1 MVEDIRLQV
10 FIRYPGCGCREEI
23 QFQRY
28 TVIGRLK
35 LAHHASHIMIHPRMA
50 LQVTIQICT
59 EDTKIRLATTIHK
72 DGVIDMMFFI
82 ILLNHL
88 FRLFN
93 IVCQELYLA
102 ILRQHFRRTEPH
114 TVHIDIDRTFDTASA
129 TLLHTTPVLERVAY
143 EQVRRNSSDGFVE
156 ITNLHCIQ

>member
-1 MVEDIRLQV
+1 
-10 FIRYPGCGCREEI
+10 
-23 QFQRY
+23 
-28 TVIGRLK
+28 
-35 LAHHASHIMIHPRMA
+35 MA

-156 ITNLHCIQ
+156 ITNLHCIQWHFYYITVRSILRHSDPVAYFQHIVGRKLHTGNKAHDTVFEY

>member
-50 LQVTIQICT
+50 LQVTIQIGT

-82 ILLNHL
+82 TSFLVFITYYYRVFYKLPQRATNNPLTV
-88 FRLFN
+88 FY
-93 IVCQELYLA
+93 CQ
-102 ILRQHFRRTEPH
+102 
-114 TVHIDIDRTFDTASA
+114 
-129 TLLHTTPVLERVAY
+129 
-143 EQVRRNSSDGFVE
+143 
-156 ITNLHCIQ
+156 